1 MKLINRVLLAATAC
15 LVLMSP
21 LQAQQ
26 SVPANEIEA
35 INVAQQ
41 GNEVALR
48 IDLKEP
54 LLSPPAGF
62 SVANPAKIALDF
74 QSTGNGLGKS
84 VQQINQ
90 GDLRSANIVQV
101 GDRTRVVL
109 NLVRGMNYQ
118 TRLEGKSLYVTL
130 SPIGRLGDTAAQRAT
145 RFAEESLV
153 GKKHAVNDIVFRRG
167 KDGEGRIVVDLGDS
181 GTGIDI
187 RQQGASLVVDFMKTS
202 LPDRLRRKLDV
213 TDFATPVTTVETR
226 SIGDNVR
233 MTITPKGLWEH
244 NAYQSD
250 NQFVVEVKRIVEN
263 PNKLVQGTK
272 VGYQGPLVS
281 INYQNG
287 DVRALLRLMAE
298 ELGLNAVI
306 SETVTGTTTLVLK
319 DVPADQVIDIIF
331 QQKGLDMR
339 KKGSII
345 MIAPRDEIAT
355 REKLEFESKQQISE
369 LEPLQLEQYVLN
381 YQKAADVARLLVGLP
396 PLGVPGAAAPAVP
409 QAGAPGATTATQRIL
424 SKRGSAVADPQSN
437 ILFINDIPSK
447 LEEIRSF
454 IKAIDIGARQVL
466 IEARVVEASDSFN
479 KSLGAKLNFINSGSY
494 NLGVGGARL
503 VGGKYAPG
511 TTSSSIKYKIDA
523 AGNQVIDT
531 EGSSASSTPGVL
543 TQNPMV
549 GVNLPSFPT
558 QGGALALSLFS
569 SSLSRILN
577 LELAALETDGIG
589 KIISSPRVITANN
602 VKAKIEDGT
611 EVPYITAQTSSGA
624 TTYTVAFKPAKLS
637 LEVTPQIT
645 PEGAVKMNLLV
656 KKEEPDWTKAV
667 SVNGFLNP
675 PIKSSIVETNVVVE
689 NGGTVVIGGV
699 FMTKTENT
707 VDKVPLLG
715 DIPVLGWLFKVK
727 ADKGERRE
735 LLVFITPRVISEK
748 MRFD

>member
-1 MKLINRVLLAATAC
+1 MKFIKHALATLAVCLALSPSVRAEVLPSNA
-15 LVLMSP
+15 
-21 LQAQQ
+21 
-26 SVPANEIEA
+26 IEA
-35 INVAQQ
+35 VNVAQQ
-41 GNEVALR
+41 GNEVSLR
-48 IDLKEP
+48 IDMKEA
-54 LLSPPAGF
+54 LSVPPPGF

-74 QSTGNGLGKS
+74 QSTANALGKNS
-84 VQQINQ
+84 QVFNQ
-90 GDLRSANIVQV
+90 GDLRSMNVVQV

-109 NLVRGMNYQ
+109 NLVKSLNFK

-130 SPIGRLGDTAAQRAT
+130 SPVERVSDSAATRST

-153 GKKHAVNDIVFRRG
+153 GAKHSVNDVMFRRG
-167 KDGEGRIVVDLGDS
+167 KDGEGRLIVDLSDS

-187 RQQGASLVVDFMKTS
+187 RQQGPNLVVDFMKTTIT
-202 LPDRLRRKLDV
+202 DRLRRKLDV

-226 SIGDNVR
+226 SNGDNVR
-233 MTITPKGLWEH
+233 MIISPKGLWEH

-250 NQFVVEVKRIVEN
+250 NQFIVEVKRIVED
-263 PNKLVQGTK
+263 PNKLVQGAK
-272 VGYQGPLVS
+272 VGYQGPRVS

-339 KKGSII
+339 KKGNII

-369 LEPLQLEQYVLN
+369 LEPLKLEQFQLN
-381 YQKAADVARLLVGLP
+381 YQKAADVARLLAGLAP
-396 PLGVPGAAAPAVP
+396 AGSAGAAGPA
-409 QAGAPGATTATQRIL
+409 QRIL

-437 ILFINDIPSK
+437 IIFINDIPSK

-454 IKAIDIGARQVL
+454 INAIDIGARQVL

-479 KSLGAKLNFINSGSY
+479 RSIGTKLNFLNQKQSMLGGSGW
-494 NLGVGGARL
+494 NVTGGRIT
-503 VGGKYAPG
+503 PG
-511 TTSSSIKYKIDA
+511 TT
-523 AGNQVIDT
+523 
-531 EGSSASSTPGVL
+531 TPTV
-543 TQNPMV
+543 TNPV
-549 GVNLPSFPT
+549 QTTPQTIGVNLPSYT
-558 QGGALALSLFS
+558 STGGTLALSLFN
-569 SSLSRILN
+569 SSLTKFLN
-577 LELAALETDGIG
+577 LEIAALESDGIG

-611 EVPYITAQTSSGA
+611 EVPYVTTQTTGTSITQTVS
-624 TTYTVAFKPAKLS
+624 FKPAKLS
-637 LEVTPQIT
+637 LEATPQIT
-645 PEGAVKMNLLV
+645 PEGTVRMALVV

-667 SVNGFLNP
+667 LGNP

-699 FMTKTENT
+699 FITKTEDT
-707 VDKVPLLG
+707 IEKVPLLG
-715 DIPVLGWLFKVK
+715 DIPFLGWLFKYK
-727 ADKGERRE
+727 NDSGARRE
-735 LLVFITPRVISEK
+735 LLVFITPRVISDK
-748 MRFD
+748 IRFD